1 MKIQTGIHLGTSG
14 WNYDAW
20 KGDFYPEKISGERM
34 LEEYGRNFGTVEVN
48 GTFYSLP
55 RPATVEDWCKR
66 VPDDFLFSV
75 KASRY
80 ITHMKKL
87 KDPREPLDNLYR
99 VLDAFGHRIGPVLF
113 QLPPKWQCNLDRL
126 QAFLASLS
134 KEYRHTFEF
143 RDDSWHC
150 EAVYD
155 LLAEHDAAL
164 CFYDYEQRQSPE
176 KLTTDFAYIRLH
188 GPETQAYQGSYP
200 DDTLADWAR
209 KCLNWRK
216 SGQAVFVYFDNDDK
230 ACAPGDVRRLR
241 QFIREK
247 DV

>member
-1 MKIQTGIHLGTSG
+1 MKIAKGIQVGTSG

-20 KGDFYPEKISGERM
+20 KGDFYPEKISGARM
-34 LEEYGRNFGTVEVN
+34 LAEYGRRFGTVEVN

-55 RPATVEDWCKR
+55 KPASVEDWAEQ
-66 VPDDFLFSV
+66 VPEDFVFSV

-87 KDPREPLDNLYR
+87 KDPREPLDKLYQ
-99 VLDAFGHRIGPVLF
+99 VLDAFGDRLGPVLF
-113 QLPPKWQCNLDRL
+113 QLPPNWQLDLDRL
-126 QAFLASLS
+126 KNFLESLS
-134 KEYRHTFEF
+134 GRYRYTFEF

-150 EAVYD
+150 EEVYD

-188 GPETQAYQGSYP
+188 GPETQAYQGRYP
-200 DDTLADWAR
+200 DEALESWAR

-216 SGQAVFVYFDNDDK
+216 NGQSVFCYFDNDEK
-230 ACAPGDVRRLR
+230 AYAPDDAQRLR

-247 DV
+247 DA